1 MTPIAVVVVGTA
13 IMFLLVL
20 SIFLLVILH
29 QKRMLRH
36 QLQLGDLEAKK
47 QREILQVT
55 FLLQEAERRRLAEE
69 LHDSVG
75 QVLSTVKLNLHRLE
89 EKGRPGGEPDLLRA
103 TRLLTEE
110 SIQEIRRIIH
120 DVHPPLLTDFGLVA
134 ALEDLCGKVNA
145 SGGLRV
151 TFRCTVR
158 QLPWALPA
166 QVSLYRMVQ
175 ELFNNTIRHA
185 AARHVEL
192 TLEHSGE
199 GFRLS
204 FRDDGVGF
212 DAERAA
218 RESRGLGLRNLRSRV
233 DLLGG
238 TLHLTSR
245 PGEGTLAVILLRP
258 PRSNDE

>member
-1 MTPIAVVVVGTA
+1 
-13 IMFLLVL
+13 MFLLVL

-36 QLQLGDLEAKK
+36 QLQLGNLEAEK

-55 FLLQEAERRRLAEE
+55 IALQETERRRLAEE

-89 EKGRPGGEPDLLRA
+89 EKARPDGGAPDLLRA

-120 DVHPPLLTDFGLVA
+120 NVHPPLLTDYGLVV

-145 SGGLRV
+145 SGGLYV
-151 TFRCTVR
+151 QFHCNVR
-158 QLPWALPA
+158 QLPLPLPA
-166 QVSLYRMVQ
+166 QVSLYRVVQ
-175 ELFNNTIRHA
+175 ELFSNTIRHA
-185 AARHVEL
+185 AARRVEVA
-192 TLEHSGE
+192 LEGE
-199 GFRLS
+199 GNGFRLS
-204 FRDDGVGF
+204 FCDDGVGF
-212 DAERAA
+212 DTERAF

-238 TLHLTSR
+238 TLRFTSR
-245 PGEGTLAVILLRP
+245 PGEGTRVVVGLNP
-258 PRSNDE
+258 SPDE

>member
-1 MTPIAVVVVGTA
+1 MTPIAVLVIGTA

-36 QLQLGDLEAKK
+36 QLQLNSLEAEK
-47 QREILQVT
+47 QREILQVA

-89 EKGRPGGEPDLLRA
+89 EKGRPDGPEPDLLRA

-110 SIQEIRRIIH
+110 SIQEIRQIIH
-120 DVHPPLLTDFGLVA
+120 DVHPPLLTDFGLVV

-151 TFRCTVR
+151 AFRCTVR
-158 QLPWALPA
+158 QLLFPLPA

-175 ELFNNTIRHA
+175 ELFSNTIRHA
-185 AARHVEL
+185 SARHVEL
-192 TLEHSGE
+192 ALEQDGE

-238 TLHLTSR
+238 TLRLTSR
-245 PGEGTLAVILLRP
+245 PGEGTLVVILLSP
-258 PRSNDE
+258 

>member
-20 SIFLLVILH
+20 SLFLLVILH

-36 QLQLGDLEAKK
+36 QLQLGHLEAEK
-47 QREILQVT
+47 QREILQVA
-55 FLLQEAERRRLAEE
+55 FALQETERRRLAEE

-75 QVLSTVKLNLHRLE
+75 QVLSTVKLNLHGLE
-89 EKGRPGGEPDLLRA
+89 EKARPEGMDTDLLRA

-110 SIQEIRRIIH
+110 SIGEIRRIIH
-120 DVHPPLLTDFGLVA
+120 NVYPPLLTDYGLVV

-145 SGGLRV
+145 GGGLLV
-151 TFRCTVR
+151 QFRCTVR
-158 QLPWALPA
+158 QLPFPLSA

-175 ELFNNTIRHA
+175 ELFSNTIRHA
-185 AARHVEL
+185 AARHVVL
-192 TLEHSGE
+192 SLDPGDD

-212 DAERAA
+212 DAERAF

-238 TLHLTSR
+238 TLRFTSR
-245 PGEGTLAVILLRP
+245 PGEGTLVVILLSP
-258 PRSNDE
+258 

>member
-1 MTPIAVVVVGTA
+1 MTPILVVVVGTA

-20 SIFLLVILH
+20 SLFLLVILH

-36 QLQLGDLEAKK
+36 QLQLAGLEAQK
-47 QREILQVT
+47 QRDILQVA
-55 FLLQEAERRRLAEE
+55 FALQETERRRLAEE

-89 EKGRPGGEPDLLRA
+89 EKARPDGAEPDLLRA

-110 SIQEIRRIIH
+110 SIAEIRRIIH
-120 DVHPPLLTDFGLVA
+120 NVYPPLLTDYGLVV
-134 ALEDLCGKVNA
+134 ALEDLCSKVNA
-145 SGGLRV
+145 GGGLLV
-151 TFRCTVR
+151 QFRCTVR
-158 QLPWALPA
+158 QLPFPLPA

-175 ELFNNTIRHA
+175 ELLGNTIRHA
-185 AARHVEL
+185 AARRVEL
-192 TLEHSGE
+192 VLEPGDD

-212 DAERAA
+212 DVERAV

-238 TLHLTSR
+238 TLRFTSR
-245 PGEGTLAVILLRP
+245 PGGDGTLVVILLRP
-258 PRSNDE
+258 